1 MLRVYDK
8 PIKVNKS
15 AKDRMEQDVGANLFV
30 GNLDPEVDEK
40 YLYDTFSAFGVVTR
54 TPKVMRDPDTGESR
68 GFGFV
73 SFATFEASDAAI
85 EAMNGQ
91 FLSNRPVSVMYAYKK
106 DSRGERHGT
115 PAERLLAQRNRSM
128 REEKRPHTLFAAG
141 PGQAP
146 QGLGMGMPPGVSRMP
161 PPPPPAGMAG
171 AFRGM
176 PPPPPPPHMMM
187 YNGGGP
193 PPGMMGQGMPPPPP
207 PPGMMGQGMPPPPPP
222 PGMMGQGMP
231 PPPPPPGMM
240 GQGMPPPP
248 PPPGMMGQGMPP
260 PPPPPG
266 MMGQGMPPPPPPPE
280 M

>member
-146 QGLGMGMPPGVSRMP
+146 QGLGMPPGVSRMP

-222 PGMMGQGMP
+222 P
-231 PPPPPPGMM
+231 
-240 GQGMPPPP
+240 
-248 PPPGMMGQGMPP
+248 
-260 PPPPPG
+260 
-266 MMGQGMPPPPPPPE
+266 E

>member
-231 PPPPPPGMM
+231 PPPPPP
-240 GQGMPPPP
+240 
-248 PPPGMMGQGMPP
+248 
-260 PPPPPG
+260 
-266 MMGQGMPPPPPPPE
+266 PE